1 MKTKL
6 TESLPLK
13 ILVSI
18 GALLYFAGIAMTIFH
33 DNYPIF
39 KPFSTFE
46 GLLIIFIVALVLAWG
61 NKFLAA
67 GILFMIWNA
76 MVWLSDLYFFR
87 AQDYSMLSA
96 LASYFMFCGAF
107 FILQWHKTDKEK
119 ASLSKQQLKY
129 LFRVLLINYAILYA
143 IVVFSEITVGEPV
156 NYLTFPYIIYPIMF
170 LIFLVGFMISWKKE
184 VLAGYIFLFWFVALI
199 YANVAYSEI
208 STLGGWALFGF
219 PLLLQGIFFISNHY
233 KLKNNK

>member
-1 MKTKL
+1 MKAKL
-6 TESLPLK
+6 TEALSLK

-18 GALLYFAGIAMTIFH
+18 GALLYFAGIAMTIVH

-39 KPFSTFE
+39 RPFSAYE
-46 GLLIIFIVALVLAWG
+46 GLLIIFIVGLVLAWG

-76 MVWLSDLYFFR
+76 MVWVSDLYFFR

-107 FILQWHKTDKEK
+107 LILQWHKIDKEK
-119 ASLSKQQLKY
+119 VSLSKLQWKFL
-129 LFRVLLINYAILYA
+129 LSVLLINYAILYV
-143 IVVFSEITVGEPV
+143 IVIFSEITVGEPV
-156 NYLTFPYIIYPIMF
+156 NYLTFPYIIYPLMF
-170 LIFLVGFMISWKKE
+170 FIFLLGFLLSWEKE
-184 VLAGYIFLFWFVALI
+184 LIAGYIFLFWFVILI

-208 STLGGWALFGF
+208 TTLGGWALFGF
-219 PLLLQGIFFISNHY
+219 PLLLQGIFYIKNHY
-233 KLKNNK
+233 KLKANK